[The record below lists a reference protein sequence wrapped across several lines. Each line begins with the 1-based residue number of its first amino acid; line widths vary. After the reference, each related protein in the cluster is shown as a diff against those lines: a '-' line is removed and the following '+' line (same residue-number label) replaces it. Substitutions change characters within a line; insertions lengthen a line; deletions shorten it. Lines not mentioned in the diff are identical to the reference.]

1 MTILFCRVK
10 LETMTQE
17 KHIRL
22 VKAGPFLNLFKKDAQ
37 YATPIFRIDQKRK
50 NLQFV
55 IVFKLDESAD
65 FYVLN
70 RSEKGYSK
78 ELKRIK
84 VFTKSQLYNAMAKVP
99 IKARE
104 TIQILQVPSD
114 KKQLK
119 DYITYYDKASIDWL
133 SYGKTVALDDV
144 YNPFRDA
151 HSSLFHTD
159 STDSAVSYDDYQGIQ
174 DFHPFSV
181 LENHAQ
187 ALPCRYQDP
196 IRQKTVSLQL
206 MGWYFL
212 GQQLKISWKP
222 DNQHNARWRSSVVA
236 IDRKTRRYFF
246 QGNIYQEKGTD
257 PVFLENLSFDCD
269 LKNSRAAKAEFD
281 RFIQEIKEQERV
293 ALLKLR

>member
-1 MTILFCRVK
+1 
-10 LETMTQE
+10 MTQE
-17 KHIRL
+17 KHIRI
-22 VKAGPFLNLFKKDAQ
+22 VKAGPFLNLFKKDVQ

-55 IVFKLDESAD
+55 IVFKLYESAD

-84 VFTKSQLYNAMAKVP
+84 VFTTSQLYNAMAKVP

-119 DYITYYDKASIDWL
+119 DYITYYNKASIDWL

-181 LENHAQ
+181 LDNHVQ

-196 IRQKTVSLQL
+196 IRQKTISLQL

>member
-17 KHIRL
+17 KHIRI
-22 VKAGPFLNLFKKDAQ
+22 VKAGPFLKLFKRDTQ

-84 VFTKSQLYNAMAKVP
+84 VFTTSQLYNAMAKVP

-119 DYITYYDKASIDWL
+119 DYITYYDKESVDWL

-181 LENHAQ
+181 LDNHAQ

-196 IRQKTVSLQL
+196 IKQKTISLQL

-281 RFIQEIKEQERV
+281 RFIQEIKEQERE

>member
-1 MTILFCRVK
+1 
-10 LETMTQE
+10 MTQE
-17 KHIRL
+17 KHIRI

-37 YATPIFRIDQKRK
+37 YVTPIFRIDQKRK

-119 DYITYYDKASIDWL
+119 DFITYYDKASIDWL
-133 SYGKTVALDDV
+133 SYGKTVAFDDV

-181 LENHAQ
+181 LDNHAQ

-196 IRQKTVSLQL
+196 IRHKTISLQL

-281 RFIQEIKEQERV
+281 RFIQEIKEQECE

>member
-10 LETMTQE
+10 LETMAQE

-65 FYVLN
+65 YYVLN

-104 TIQILQVPSD
+104 TIQILQVPSN

-119 DYITYYDKASIDWL
+119 DYITYYNKASIDWL

-181 LENHAQ
+181 LDNQAQ

-196 IRQKTVSLQL
+196 IRQKTISLQL

>member
-1 MTILFCRVK
+1 
-10 LETMTQE
+10 MTQE

-78 ELKRIK
+78 ELKRIR

-114 KKQLK
+114 KKQLI

-181 LENHAQ
+181 LDNHAQ

-196 IRQKTVSLQL
+196 IRQKTISLQL

-257 PVFLENLSFDCD
+257 PVFLENLLLDCD

>member
-119 DYITYYDKASIDWL
+119 DSITYYDNASIDWL

-181 LENHAQ
+181 LDNHAQ
-187 ALPCRYQDP
+187 ALSCCYQDP
-196 IRQKTVSLQL
+196 IRQKIVSLQL

-269 LKNSRAAKAEFD
+269 SKNSRAAKAEFD

>member
-1 MTILFCRVK
+1 
-10 LETMTQE
+10 MTQE

-78 ELKRIK
+78 ELKRIR
-84 VFTKSQLYNAMAKVP
+84 VFTKSQLYNAMTKVP

-119 DYITYYDKASIDWL
+119 DFITYYDKASIDWL

-181 LENHAQ
+181 LDNHAQ

-196 IRQKTVSLQL
+196 IRQKIVSLQL

-269 LKNSRAAKAEFD
+269 LKNSRAAKVEFD

>member
-17 KHIRL
+17 KHIRI
-22 VKAGPFLNLFKKDAQ
+22 VKAGPFLNLFKKDVQ

-55 IVFKLDESAD
+55 IVFKLYESAD

-84 VFTKSQLYNAMAKVP
+84 VFTTSQLYNAMAKVP

-119 DYITYYDKASIDWL
+119 DYITYYNKASIDWL

-181 LENHAQ
+181 LDNHVQ

-196 IRQKTVSLQL
+196 IRQKTISLQL

>member
-1 MTILFCRVK
+1 
-10 LETMTQE
+10 
-17 KHIRL
+17 
-22 VKAGPFLNLFKKDAQ
+22 
-37 YATPIFRIDQKRK
+37 
-50 NLQFV
+50 
-55 IVFKLDESAD
+55 
-65 FYVLN
+65 
-70 RSEKGYSK
+70 
-78 ELKRIK
+78 
-84 VFTKSQLYNAMAKVP
+84 MAKVP

-119 DYITYYDKASIDWL
+119 DYITYYDKESIDWL
-133 SYGKTVALDDV
+133 GYGKTVALDDV

-159 STDSAVSYDDYQGIQ
+159 STESAVSYDDYQGIQ

-181 LENHAQ
+181 LDNHAQ
-187 ALPCRYQDP
+187 ALSCRYQDP
-196 IRQKTVSLQL
+196 IRQKIVSLQL

>member
-1 MTILFCRVK
+1 M
-10 LETMTQE
+10 
-17 KHIRL
+17 
-22 VKAGPFLNLFKKDAQ
+22 
-37 YATPIFRIDQKRK
+37 
-50 NLQFV
+50 
-55 IVFKLDESAD
+55 
-65 FYVLN
+65 
-70 RSEKGYSK
+70 
-78 ELKRIK
+78 
-84 VFTKSQLYNAMAKVP
+84 
-99 IKARE
+99 
-104 TIQILQVPSD
+104 PSD

-119 DYITYYDKASIDWL
+119 DYITYYDKESIDWL
-133 SYGKTVALDDV
+133 SYSKAVDFGDV

-151 HSSLFHTD
+151 YSSLFHTD
-159 STDSAVSYDDYQGIQ
+159 NTDGAVSYDDYQGIQ

-181 LENHAQ
+181 LDNHAQ

-196 IRQKTVSLQL
+196 IRQKTISLQL

-257 PVFLENLSFDCD
+257 PVFLENLLFGCD

-281 RFIQEIKEQERV
+281 RFIQEIKEQERE

>member
-1 MTILFCRVK
+1 
-10 LETMTQE
+10 MTQE

-181 LENHAQ
+181 LDNHAQ

-196 IRQKTVSLQL
+196 IRQKTISLQL

>member
-1 MTILFCRVK
+1 MTISFDHVK
-10 LETMTQE
+10 LEIMIQM
-17 KHIRL
+17 KHTRL
-22 VKAGPFLNLFKKDAQ
+22 VRAGKFLKLFKKDTQ

-55 IVFKLDESAD
+55 IVFKLEDDD

-84 VFTKSQLYNAMAKVP
+84 VFTTSMLYNAMMSIP

-104 TIQILQVPSD
+104 TIQILQVPSG
-114 KKQLK
+114 KKLLK
-119 DYITYYDKASIDWL
+119 DYVMYYDKASIDWL
-133 SYGKTVALDDV
+133 CFGKKANLDDV
-144 YNPFRDA
+144 YDPFRDA
-151 HSSLFHTD
+151 HSALFHSDD
-159 STDSAVSYDDYQGIQ
+159 SDNAISYDDYQGIQ

-181 LENHAQ
+181 LDNQ
-187 ALPCRYQDP
+187 AVALLCFYQDP
-196 IRQKTVSLQL
+196 IKNKQIALQL
-206 MGWYFL
+206 MGWYYH
-212 GQQLKISWKP
+212 GQQLKIICKP
-222 DNQHNARWRSSVVA
+222 DNQLIARWRSSVVA

-269 LKNSRAAKAEFD
+269 LKNSRAVKAEFD

>member
-1 MTILFCRVK
+1 MIQ
-10 LETMTQE
+10 M
-17 KHIRL
+17 KHTRL
-22 VKAGPFLNLFKKDAQ
+22 VRAGKFLKLFKKDTQ

-55 IVFKLDESAD
+55 IVFKLEDDD

-84 VFTKSQLYNAMAKVP
+84 VFTTSMLYNAMMSIP

-114 KKQLK
+114 KKLLK
-119 DYITYYDKASIDWL
+119 DYVMYYDKASIDWL
-133 SYGKTVALDDV
+133 CFGKKVNLDDV
-144 YNPFRDA
+144 YDPFRDA
-151 HSSLFHTD
+151 HSALFHSDD
-159 STDSAVSYDDYQGIQ
+159 SDNAISYDDYQGIQ
-174 DFHPFSV
+174 DFHPFSLLDNQSV
-181 LENHAQ
+181 
-187 ALPCRYQDP
+187 ALLCFYQDP
-196 IRQKTVSLQL
+196 IKNKQIALQL

-222 DNQHNARWRSSVVA
+222 DNQINARWRSSVVA

-269 LKNSRAAKAEFD
+269 LKNSRAVKAEFD

>member
-17 KHIRL
+17 KHIRI
-22 VKAGPFLNLFKKDAQ
+22 VKAGPFLKLFKKDTQ

-84 VFTKSQLYNAMAKVP
+84 VFTTSQLYNAMAKVP

-119 DYITYYDKASIDWL
+119 DFITYYDKASINWL

-196 IRQKTVSLQL
+196 IRQKTISLQL

-281 RFIQEIKEQERV
+281 RFIQEIKEQERE

>member
-50 NLQFV
+50 KLQFV
-55 IVFKLDESAD
+55 IVFKLDESTD

-84 VFTKSQLYNAMAKVP
+84 VFTKSQLYKAMAKVP

-133 SYGKTVALDDV
+133 SYGKTVDFGDV

-187 ALPCRYQDP
+187 ALTCRYQDL
-196 IRQKTVSLQL
+196 IRQKTISLQL

-281 RFIQEIKEQERV
+281 RFIQEIEEQERV

>member
-1 MTILFCRVK
+1 
-10 LETMTQE
+10 MTQE

-84 VFTKSQLYNAMAKVP
+84 VFTTSQLYNAMAKVP

-133 SYGKTVALDDV
+133 SYGKTVALDDA

-181 LENHAQ
+181 LDNHAQ

-196 IRQKTVSLQL
+196 IRQKTISLQL

-257 PVFLENLSFDCD
+257 PVFLENLLFDCD

>member
-78 ELKRIK
+78 ELKRIRI
-84 VFTKSQLYNAMAKVP
+84 FTKSQLYNAMAKVP

-181 LENHAQ
+181 LDNHAQ

-196 IRQKTVSLQL
+196 IRQKTISLQL

-269 LKNSRAAKAEFD
+269 SKNSRAAKAEFD

>member
-1 MTILFCRVK
+1 
-10 LETMTQE
+10 MTQE
-17 KHIRL
+17 KHIRI

-37 YATPIFRIDQKRK
+37 YASPIFRIDQKRK

-119 DYITYYDKASIDWL
+119 DFITYYDKASIDWL
-133 SYGKTVALDDV
+133 SYGKTVAFDDV

-181 LENHAQ
+181 LDNHAQ

-196 IRQKTVSLQL
+196 IRQKIVSLQL

>member
-17 KHIRL
+17 KHIRI
-22 VKAGPFLNLFKKDAQ
+22 VKAGPFLKLFKKDTQ

-84 VFTKSQLYNAMAKVP
+84 VFTTSQLYNAMAKVP

-114 KKQLK
+114 KKLLK

-133 SYGKTVALDDV
+133 SYGKTVDFGDV

-196 IRQKTVSLQL
+196 IRQNTISLQL

-281 RFIQEIKEQERV
+281 RFIQEIKEQERE